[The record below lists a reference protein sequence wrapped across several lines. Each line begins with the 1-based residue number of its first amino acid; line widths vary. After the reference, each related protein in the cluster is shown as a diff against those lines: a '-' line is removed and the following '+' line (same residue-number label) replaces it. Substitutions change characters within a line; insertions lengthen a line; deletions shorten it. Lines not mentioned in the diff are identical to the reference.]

1 MKHFVACLFG
11 SCLFVIVLASASA
24 SADEYSSAYL
34 EFKQTS
40 ANDFNVLWKVPANI
54 TNKRENLRVQ
64 FPADA
69 LLTKTR
75 SVMVGGVFTERSSLN
90 RAGGLAGA
98 SIEVTGLGEVASD
111 VLVRI
116 ERLDGSSETARLQ
129 STSNSFVIAGA
140 PQFLDVVNTYVVFG
154 IEHILTGF
162 DHLLFVA
169 CLIFIAGVSRSQW
182 RRLLLTITGFTV
194 AHSLTLT
201 LAALEWVRLPMP
213 AIEATIALSI
223 AFLAREILLERR
235 DTLTWRYPVV
245 VSATFGLL
253 HGFGFASALSEI
265 GLPKGELATA
275 LLTFN
280 IGVEIGQ
287 ILFVACLILIFT
299 LVSHSLRNVKLTSD
313 TMLRMIEKPVALG
326 VGCVAMFWTLER
338 ISGAWV

>member
-1 MKHFVACLFG
+1 MKHFVACLFII
-11 SCLFVIVLASASA
+11 FLACVPAT
-24 SADEYSSAYL
+24 ADEYSSAYL
-34 EFKQTS
+34 EFQQTGDS
-40 ANDFNVLWKVPANI
+40 DFNVLWKVPSNI
-54 TNKRENLRVQ
+54 TGNREKLRVQ
-64 FPADA
+64 FPSD
-69 LLTKTR
+69 TTVSNTR
-75 SVMVGGVFTERSSLN
+75 SVVIGGVFTERSSIN
-90 RAGGLAGA
+90 RLGGLAGA

-129 STSNSFVIAGA
+129 SSSSSFVVAGT
-140 PQFLDVVNTYVVFG
+140 PQFLDVVKTYLTFG

-169 CLIFIAGVSRSQW
+169 CLIFIAGTQW
-182 RRLLLTITGFTV
+182 RSLLLTITGFTA
-194 AHSLTLT
+194 AHSVTLT

-223 AFLAREILLERR
+223 AFLAREIILERR
-235 DTLTWRYPVV
+235 DTLTWRYPAV

-265 GLPKGELATA
+265 GLPKGELVAA

-287 ILFVACLILIFT
+287 IVFVGCLILLAT
-299 LVSHSLRNVKLTSD
+299 LAGQCLKYFRIASD
-313 TMLRMIEKPVALG
+313 KPPRFMEKPVALG
-326 VGCVAMFWTLER
+326 VGCIAMFWTLER
-338 ISGAWV
+338 ISGALI

>member
-1 MKHFVACLFG
+1 MKNFVACLFV
-11 SCLFVIVLASASA
+11 FILASASV
-24 SADEYSSAYL
+24 SGDEYSSAYL

-40 ANDFNVLWKVPANI
+40 ANDFDVLWKVPANI

-64 FPADA
+64 FPTDA

-75 SVMVGGVFTERSSLN
+75 RIVVAGVLTERSSIH

-98 SIEVTGLGEVASD
+98 TIEITGLGEVATD

-129 STSNSFVIAGA
+129 STSSSFVVLGA
-140 PQFLDVVNTYVVFG
+140 PQFMDVVNTYVVFG

-162 DHLLFVA
+162 DHLMFVA
-169 CLIFIAGVSRSQW
+169 CLIFIAGVSANRW

-194 AHSLTLT
+194 AHSVTLT
-201 LAALEWVRLPMP
+201 LAALEWVRMP
-213 AIEATIALSI
+213 ILAIEASIALSI
-223 AFLAREILLERR
+223 VFLAREIMVERR
-235 DTLTWRYPVV
+235 DTLTWRYPLV

-253 HGFGFASALSEI
+253 HGFGFASALREI

-287 ILFVACLILIFT
+287 ILFVLCLILLFT
-299 LVSHSLRNVKLTSD
+299 VVSQILKSVKMTSGS
-313 TMLRMIEKPVALG
+313 MLRMVEKPVALG
-326 VGCVAMFWTLER
+326 VGCIAMFWTLER
-338 ISGAWV
+338 LSGVWV